1 MSDEKKGGIGLG
13 VIALIVLTM
22 IGCFS
27 QKEDPD
33 NKWGS
38 KYGNENIRKTIRD
51 EMIKGGTDPTIAEI
65 YTKQQYEQERQK
77 HERNR

>member
-65 YTKQQYEQERQK
+65 VMVQSELED
-77 HERNR
+77 RNIGVSG